1 MSDITLAADQTAV
14 TRLLHDAESIL
25 GMQSKSTSG
34 SFGPFFAQ
42 AGASV
47 SFSGGSVTLTPPK
60 TIELANVSLNYALSL
75 SFGIDLSKF
84 LPNFCLPQVIRDRRQ
99 RQLVGRIGRA
109 DAAQIH
115 RTCARQRQDVPPFA
129 ELPGWIPLE
138 ADAVV
143 RQPFHHLHPERGA
156 IDADRVRFRDIITKA
171 QRDRRRIGRQDRP
184 DRSTQHCGNGN
195 NPPPIA

>member
-25 GMQSKSTSG
+25 GTQSKSTSG

-84 LPNFCLPQVIRDRRQ
+84 LPNFCLPQA
-99 RQLVGRIGRA
+99 LSATA
-109 DAAQIH
+109 DSGSLSG
-115 RTCARQRQDVPPFA
+115 V
-129 ELPGWIPLE
+129 
-138 ADAVV
+138 
-143 RQPFHHLHPERGA
+143 
-156 IDADRVRFRDIITKA
+156 
-171 QRDRRRIGRQDRP
+171 
-184 DRSTQHCGNGN
+184 
-195 NPPPIA
+195 